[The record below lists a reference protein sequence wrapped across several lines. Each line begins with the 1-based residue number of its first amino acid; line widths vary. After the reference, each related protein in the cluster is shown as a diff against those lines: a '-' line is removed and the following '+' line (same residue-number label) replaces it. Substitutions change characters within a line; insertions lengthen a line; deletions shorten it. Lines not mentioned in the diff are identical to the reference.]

1 MPSRFTRSGDSFTG
15 AFIPFGISAKTA
27 FTPPS
32 FNSYPLAIQ
41 TLVSQ
46 RVARE

>member
-32 FNSYPLAIQ
+32 FSYPLAIQ